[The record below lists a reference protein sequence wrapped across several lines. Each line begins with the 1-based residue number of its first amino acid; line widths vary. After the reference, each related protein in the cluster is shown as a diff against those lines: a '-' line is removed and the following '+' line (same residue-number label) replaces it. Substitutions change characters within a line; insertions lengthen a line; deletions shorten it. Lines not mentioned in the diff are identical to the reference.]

1 VTIERETLRF
11 VGEGAAEHLED
22 GIEYLTGLLD
32 GSQDLED
39 VIRKLDE
46 AIRAARAQIESL
58 LTGYDSFDTLAFFR
72 MYIGPWDLNDFRESE
87 SSIETSQSAQDVV
100 ALTAL
105 GMGLPRQRMTG
116 ENSGQPDQDRLIAL
130 GAEIVRA
137 ASIRALLQG
146 RLVEQPL
153 GALAGA
159 LLGQELA
166 VRGRQYQ
173 AIATE
178 VNTALLGDESVRT
191 VLSTTLGFDLEDVR
205 AVREAGVAL
214 LNERFFGARDRLGD
228 IVEAGEPESAT
239 VIDEARSAWNL
250 MFNECRLFG
259 AVSAAEVAE
268 RTGLEERVTR
278 SVLDF
283 FGTTRPSE
291 GSPNPV
297 EQFTHGQLPAP
308 WGLIADGDEYLMLNA
323 FLSEDEMRRD
333 IERGLTAATHGKGGS
348 AAKVWPRY
356 DARRAAQSEKLTADA
371 ISHLLSG
378 TDPRWQ
384 GQKYLGP
391 VDLDDVAR
399 LGRDDNPAT
408 VTTKKF
414 ESDLL
419 FVIDGVA
426 LCVEV
431 KAGSITDK
439 ARRGNARRLA
449 TDLEKTIKE
458 ANEQADRLTRLIST
472 NRGVWDINGKWI
484 DLPSIGEVHSI
495 VVMLDDMGLVSMS
508 MSELAHQGIVDT
520 DEVPWIVTLHDLIVA
535 SRTFDHPAQFLQFLR
550 RRRGRKLSA
559 MVTGVDEL
567 DMLMWFI
574 NGGMHFDA
582 DPHTRADQ
590 LPIDVPAQ
598 GHALRAFEE
607 QGRVHL
613 GTLTDPLDA
622 WFYFQG
628 GQSDNEVPRPT
639 RREEPWIEQ
648 FLTAAEEARSP
659 GWLRFGADLVG
670 LSGKA
675 QRELGTKLKK
685 QIRAAR
691 GADREQ
697 SLTTHGTSPT
707 GAWLLC
713 AAVVPDGV
721 PTAHLPD
728 YVDAKQYQTASNRAM
743 LLTYAPDGSLTG
755 SRYRGDPPVRTAEQD
770 EAVSMTSLRSL
781 TATFATLPPSARRST
796 KRLRGKPKT
805 RRK

>member
-1 VTIERETLRF
+1 MTLERETLRV
-11 VGEGAAEHLED
+11 VGEGAAEHLLQ
-22 GIEYLTGLLD
+22 GVEYLTGLLD
-32 GSQDLED
+32 DSQNLDD
-39 VIRKLDE
+39 VIQQLDE
-46 AIRAARAQIESL
+46 TIRAARAQIERL

-72 MYIGPWDLNDFRESE
+72 LYIGPWDLNDFRESE
-87 SSIETSQSAQDVV
+87 SSVDTGQSAQDVV

-105 GMGLPRQRMTG
+105 GMGLPRLPMTG

-146 RLVEQPL
+146 RLVDQPL

-173 AIATE
+173 SIATE

-191 VLSTTLGFDLEDVR
+191 LLSSTLGFDLQDVR
-205 AVREAGVAL
+205 AVREAAVAL
-214 LNERFFGARDRLGD
+214 LNERFFGARDRLGE
-228 IVEAGEPESAT
+228 IVQAGEPEST
-239 VIDEARSAWNL
+239 TMVDEARAAANL

-259 AVSAAEVAE
+259 AVSAADVAQ
-268 RTGLEERVTR
+268 RTGLGEHVAR

-291 GSPNPV
+291 GAPNPV

-323 FLSEDEMRRD
+323 FLSEDELRRD
-333 IERGLTAATHGKGGS
+333 IERGLTAATHGKSGS

-356 DARRAAQSEKLTADA
+356 DSRRATQSERLTADA
-371 ISHLLSG
+371 ISDLFGG
-378 TDPRWQ
+378 TAPRWQ

-391 VDLDDVAR
+391 VVLDDVAR
-399 LGRDDNPAT
+399 LGRDDDPAA

-458 ANEQADRLTRLIST
+458 ANEQATRLTRLIST
-472 NRGVWDINGKWI
+472 NHGVWGINGKWI
-484 DLPSIGEVHSI
+484 DLPAIGEVHSI

-508 MSELAHQGIVDT
+508 MSELAHQGIIDT
-520 DEVPWIVTLHDLIVA
+520 DEVPWIVSLHDLIVA

-574 NGGMHFDA
+574 NGGMHFDE
-582 DPHTRADQ
+582 DPRTRAAQ
-590 LPIDVPAQ
+590 LPIDLPVR

-613 GTLTDPLDA
+613 GTLTDSLDA
-622 WFYFQG
+622 WFYFQD
-628 GQSDNEVPRPT
+628 GQSDNEVPKPT

-648 FLTAAEEARSP
+648 FLNAADEARSP

-670 LSGKA
+670 LSGKS
-675 QRELGTKLKK
+675 QRELGTRLKR

-697 SLTTHGTSPT
+697 SLTTHGTSTT
-707 GAWLLC
+707 GGWLLC
-713 AAVVPDGV
+713 AAVVPDGAQ
-721 PTAHLPD
+721 TAHLPG
-728 YVDAKQYQTASNRAM
+728 YIDAKQYQTRSNRAL

-755 SRYRGDPPVRTAEQD
+755 SRYRGAPPAQTPEQD
-770 EAVSMTSLRSL
+770 EAVRLMPLQSLA
-781 TATFATLPPSARRST
+781 ATFAALPPSARRASR
-796 KRLRGKPKT
+796 RLRGKRTTSK
-805 RRK
+805 K